1 MRIVVAMSGGVDSST
16 VAALLKEQGHDVIGV
31 HMKLHDSGPAGD
43 ARRCCGYDD
52 ALDARAVADRLEI
65 PFYVANL
72 RDAFEK
78 SVIADFVDEYKRGR
92 TPNPCVRCNGQL
104 KFRAL
109 LGRAL
114 SLGAERLA
122 TGHYA
127 RIEDGRLRAAAD
139 SAKDQTYFLWPM
151 PAAALAKTLFPLGG
165 MRKAE
170 VREHAARFGLA
181 VAEKPESQEVCF
193 LPDDDHARL
202 VRDRNPDLD
211 GSGPIVDET
220 GREIGR
226 HDGFF
231 KYTIGQRRGL
241 NLSIGKPAYVT
252 AVDPATRTV
261 SVGSDDQLVR
271 HGLIAADSSW
281 FARPAPADRVLAR
294 IRHRGALVPCLV
306 SAGDPL
312 EVRFLT
318 PVRAVSPGQSI
329 VFYSGDGETVLG
341 GAIIDHALDQA
352 SAEASP

>member
-16 VAALLKEQGHDVIGV
+16 VAALLKEQGHEVIGV
-31 HMKLHDSGPAGD
+31 HMKLHDAGPAGD

-72 RDAFEK
+72 RDAFNK
-78 SVIADFVDEYKRGR
+78 AVISDFVEEYRRGR
-92 TPNPCVRCNGQL
+92 TPNPCVQCNGVI

-114 SLGAERLA
+114 SLGADRLA

-127 RIEDGRLRAAAD
+127 RIEGGQLRSAVD
-139 SAKDQTYFLWPM
+139 VAKDQTYFLWPM
-151 PAAALAKTLFPLGG
+151 PPAALEKTLFPLGG

-170 VREHAARFGLA
+170 VRAHAARLGLA

-193 LPDDDHARL
+193 VPDDDHARL
-202 VRDRNPDLD
+202 VREHHPDLD
-211 GSGPIVDET
+211 ASGPIVDDT

-226 HDGFF
+226 HDGYFR
-231 KYTIGQRRGL
+231 YTIGQRRGL
-241 NLSIGKPAYVT
+241 NVAIGKPTYVT
-252 AVDPATRTV
+252 AVDPASRTV
-261 SVGSDDQLVR
+261 VVGSDAQLVR
-271 HGLIAADSSW
+271 HGLIASGASW

-294 IRHRGALVPCLV
+294 VRHRGALVPCTV
-306 SAGDPL
+306 GSGDPL

-318 PVRAVSPGQSI
+318 PVRAVAPGQSI
-329 VFYSGDGETVLG
+329 VFYSADGETVLG
-341 GAIIDHALDQA
+341 GAVIDRAVDPAAQA
-352 SAEASP
+352 TA